1 MVSAMERKQKLAD
14 GDACSVWITLNFDP
28 VIYEIFS
35 GLMYGR
41 RVELVPVS
49 IGFSS
54 QEFIAWLSERNIRS
68 AYIPPFMLEDYADWL
83 KANPGGGTLRRLL
96 VGVEPIPERVLVE
109 ISREIEGV
117 QVVNG
122 YGPTEAA
129 ICATLYSVEAQSTR
143 EGRTP
148 IGTAMQNTQIY
159 LLDGRMEPV
168 ARGVTGEIYIGGEG
182 LARGYNGRA
191 EATAEK
197 FVPHP
202 FSERGG
208 ERLYR
213 SGDLG
218 RYLGDGNI
226 EFVGRADYQVKVRG
240 FRIELGEIET
250 VLCGHESVS
259 EVAVMVR
266 EEGRD
271 RRLVAYVVAKERTAR
286 DVVVGASE
294 LRSYLRQRVPD
305 YMIPAA
311 FVMLGEMPL
320 TINGK
325 VDRRALPAP
334 GEQPRESVYQPSRT
348 PVEEVLA
355 EIWAEVLKVER
366 VGVEDNFFELG
377 GHSLLATQVMSR
389 VHKAFNVEVPL
400 RSLFES
406 PTVAHLASM
415 IEQRK
420 PGEQQEDKS
429 KIQVI
434 ARGTKNL
441 EHLLA
446 RLSQFTENEAQRMVH
461 EKRGSLNRGIG
472 ND

>member
-1 MVSAMERKQKLAD
+1 MA
-14 GDACSVWITLNFDP
+14 
-28 VIYEIFS
+28 
-35 GLMYGR
+35 
-41 RVELVPVS
+41 
-49 IGFSS
+49 
-54 QEFIAWLSERNIRS
+54 
-68 AYIPPFMLEDYADWL
+68 
-83 KANPGGGTLRRLL
+83 
-96 VGVEPIPERVLVE
+96 
-109 ISREIEGV
+109 
-117 QVVNG
+117 
-122 YGPTEAA
+122 
-129 ICATLYSVEAQSTR
+129 
-143 EGRTP
+143 
-148 IGTAMQNTQIY
+148 
-159 LLDGRMEPV
+159 
-168 ARGVTGEIYIGGEG
+168 
-182 LARGYNGRA
+182 
-191 EATAEK
+191 
-197 FVPHP
+197 
-202 FSERGG
+202 
-208 ERLYR
+208 
-213 SGDLG
+213 
-218 RYLGDGNI
+218 
-226 EFVGRADYQVKVRG
+226 
-240 FRIELGEIET
+240 
-250 VLCGHESVS
+250 
-259 EVAVMVR
+259 R

-271 RRLVAYVVAKERTAR
+271 KRLVAYVVAKERTAR
-286 DVVVGASE
+286 DGVLGASE
-294 LRSYLRQRVPD
+294 LRSYLRERVPD

-311 FVMLGEMPL
+311 FVMLEEMPL

-334 GEQPRESVYQPSRT
+334 GEQPRESVYQSPRT
-348 PVEEVLA
+348 PVEGVLA
-355 EIWAEVLKVER
+355 EIWAEVLRVER
-366 VGVEDNFFELG
+366 VGIEDNFFELG